1 MRVLVTGA
9 TGLIGTEVIRQLEAR
24 GDEVVTMVR
33 RTPRTESEREW
44 QPDRGYLQAGTL
56 DGIDAVVNLAGAT
69 TGKLPW
75 TKKYK
80 DELIW
85 SRVRATELLVEA
97 MKNSKKP
104 PTVFVSGSASGIYG
118 DTGDTLL
125 TEDAPKGTGFLS
137 DLAFA
142 WEQAA
147 LQAPKNVRVVL
158 ARTTMVMSRQKGALG
173 RLMPLLKLGVAG
185 PLGNGKQWWAFISL
199 QDEAAAIIHLIDHK
213 SANGAFNIT
222 APEPATC
229 GQLISTLGKE
239 LNRPTLI
246 PVPAF
251 ALRLAFGEGA
261 DELLLCSQK
270 MSAQKLLDTGFVFK
284 HPTLQSAAAWVV
296 GKTN

>member
-9 TGLIGTEVIRQLEAR
+9 TGLIGTEVIRQLRAR

-33 RTPRTESEREW
+33 RKPASPSEREW
-44 QPDRGYLQAGTL
+44 QPDRGYLQPGTL

-85 SRVRATELLVEA
+85 SRVSATELLVEA
-97 MKNSKKP
+97 MKSAKNP
-104 PTVFVSGSASGIYG
+104 PKVFVSGSASGIYG
-118 DTGDTLL
+118 DTGDILL
-125 TEDAPKGTGFLS
+125 TEEAPKGTGFLS

-147 LQAPKNVRVVL
+147 LQAPKGVRVVL
-158 ARTTMVMSRQKGALG
+158 ARTTMVMSRKKGALG
-173 RLMPLLKLGVAG
+173 RLLPLLKLGVAG

-199 QDEAAAIIHLIDHK
+199 QDEAAAIIHLIDNSK
-213 SANGAFNIT
+213 AKGAFNIT

-229 GQLISTLGKE
+229 GQLIAALGKA
-239 LNRPTLI
+239 LKRPTLI

-270 MSAQKLLDTGFVFK
+270 MSAQKLLDSGFVFK
-284 HPTLQSAAAWVV
+284 HPTLKSAAEWVV
-296 GKTN
+296 GLRD

>member
-9 TGLIGTEVIRQLEAR
+9 TGLIGSEVIRQLKAR

-33 RTPRTESEREW
+33 REPRNDSEREW
-44 QPDRGYLQAGTL
+44 QPDRGYLQQGTL
-56 DGIDAVVNLAGAT
+56 DGVDAVVNLAGAT

-97 MKNSKKP
+97 MKSAKKP
-104 PTVFVSGSASGIYG
+104 PKVFVSGSASGIYG
-118 DTGDTLL
+118 DTGDRVL
-125 TEDAPKGTGFLS
+125 TEEAPKGTGFLS
-137 DLAFA
+137 DLAFT

-147 LQAPKNVRVVL
+147 LQAPKTVRVVL

-185 PLGNGKQWWAFISL
+185 PLGNGNQWWAFISL
-199 QDEAAAIIHLIDHK
+199 QDEAAAIIHLVDHK
-213 SANGAFNIT
+213 SAKGAFNIT

-229 GQLISTLGKE
+229 AQLIAALGKAMG
-239 LNRPTLI
+239 RPTVI

-270 MSAQKLLDTGFVFK
+270 MSAQKLLDSGFTFK
-284 HPTLQSAAAWVV
+284 HPTLKSAAEWVV
-296 GKTN
+296 AKN

>member
-9 TGLIGTEVIRQLEAR
+9 TGLIGTEVIRQLKAR
-24 GDEVVTMVR
+24 GDEVITMVR
-33 RTPRTESEREW
+33 RTPANETQREW
-44 QPDRGYLQAGTL
+44 QPDRGYLQPGTL
-56 DGIDAVVNLAGAT
+56 DGVDAVVNLAGAT

-85 SRVRATELLVEA
+85 SRVRATELLVAA
-97 MKNSKKP
+97 MHDAKKP
-104 PTVFVSGSASGIYG
+104 PKVFVSGSASGIYG
-118 DTGDTLL
+118 DTGDALL
-125 TEDAPKGTGFLS
+125 TETAPKGKGFLS

-147 LQAPKNVRVVL
+147 LTAPKKVRVIL
-158 ARTTMVMSRQKGALG
+158 ARTTLVMSREKGALG

-185 PLGNGKQWWAFISL
+185 PLGSGKQWWAWISL
-199 QDEAAAIIHLIDHK
+199 QDEAAAIIHLIDTK
-213 SANGAFNIT
+213 SAEGPFNIT

-229 GQLISTLGKE
+229 AQLIASLGKA
-239 LNRPTLI
+239 LGRPTVI

-251 ALRLAFGEGA
+251 ALRLVFGEGA

-270 MSAQKLLDTGFVFK
+270 MSAQKLVDSGFKFK
-284 HPTLQSAAAWVV
+284 HPKLADAANWVV

>member
-9 TGLIGTEVIRQLEAR
+9 TGLIGTEVIRQLKAR

-33 RTPRTESEREW
+33 RAPQNASEREW

-56 DGIDAVVNLAGAT
+56 DGVDAVVNLAGAT

-85 SRVRATELLVEA
+85 SRVRATELLVAA
-97 MKNSKKP
+97 MHDAKKP
-104 PTVFVSGSASGIYG
+104 PKVFVSGSASGIYG

-125 TEDAPKGTGFLS
+125 TEEAPKGTGFLS

-147 LQAPKNVRVVL
+147 LTAPKSVRVIL
-158 ARTTMVMSRQKGALG
+158 ARTTMVMSRKKGALG

-185 PLGNGKQWWAFISL
+185 PLGNGKQWWAWISL
-199 QDEAAAIIHLIDHK
+199 QDEAAAIIHLIDNSK
-213 SANGAFNIT
+213 AKGAFNIT

-229 GQLISTLGKE
+229 AQLISSLGKA
-239 LNRPTLI
+239 LGRATVI

-270 MSAQKLLDTGFVFK
+270 MSAQKLLDSGFEFK
-284 HPTLQSAAAWVV
+284 HPRLQDASNWVV
-296 GKTN
+296 GLTD

>member
-9 TGLIGTEVIRQLEAR
+9 TGLIGTEVIRQLKAR

-33 RTPRTESEREW
+33 RSPRNESEREW
-44 QPDRGYLQAGTL
+44 QPDRGYLQPGTL
-56 DGIDAVVNLAGAT
+56 DGIDAIVNLAGAT

-85 SRVRATELLVEA
+85 SRVRATELLVQAMHEA
-97 MKNSKKP
+97 KKP
-104 PTVFVSGSASGIYG
+104 PKVLVSGSASGIYG
-118 DTGDTLL
+118 DSGDALL
-125 TEDAPKGTGFLS
+125 SEDAPKGKGFLA

-147 LQAPKNVRVVL
+147 LKAPAGVRVIL
-158 ARTTMVMSRQKGALG
+158 ARTTMVMSRKKGALG
-173 RLMPLLKLGVAG
+173 RLMPLLKAGIAG
-185 PLGNGKQWWAFISL
+185 PLGSGKQWWAWISL
-199 QDEAAAIIHLIDHK
+199 QDEAAAILHLIDTK
-213 SANGAFNIT
+213 SAKGPYNLT

-229 GQLISTLGKE
+229 SQLISALGKA
-239 LNRPTLI
+239 LGRPTVI

-270 MSAQKLLDTGFVFK
+270 MSAQKLLDSGFVFK
-284 HPTLQSAAAWVV
+284 HPRLAQAADWVV